1 MWGEGLCS
9 SQGEVLA
16 NGATGGSG
24 DGERIPACSSG
35 AGASQGDARHI
46 SPPREQGADVLFAF
60 SVQPRGFPPLGFGE
74 ESLTPQQP
82 PPKCCAHP
90 L

>member
-1 MWGEGLCS
+1 MWGEGLCR
-9 SQGEVLA
+9 SQGKVLA

-24 DGERIPACSSG
+24 DGEHVPARSSG
-35 AGASQGDARHI
+35 LEHPGVMPGTSA
-46 SPPREQGADVLFAF
+46 PPGSRGLIVLFAF
-60 SVQPRGFPPLGFGE
+60 SVQPRGCPPLGFGE
-74 ESLTPQQP
+74 ESLMPQQP